1 MGITEVSPLSINIE
15 FRTFHKSLN
24 KPVNSLYLVLYYTEN
39 LVMWGSVAFKLN
51 WTVIKI
57 NCLAIDFG
65 IFNWLRRETLGNI

>member
-39 LVMWGSVAFKLN
+39 LVMRGSVAFKLN
-51 WTVIKI
+51 WTVI
-57 NCLAIDFG
+57 NV
-65 IFNWLRRETLGNI
+65 